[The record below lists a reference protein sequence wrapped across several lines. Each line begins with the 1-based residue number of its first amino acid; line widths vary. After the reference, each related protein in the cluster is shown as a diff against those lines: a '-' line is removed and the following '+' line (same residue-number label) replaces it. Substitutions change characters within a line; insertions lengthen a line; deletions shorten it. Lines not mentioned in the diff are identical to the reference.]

1 MKMFRKKNCGKC
13 GRKVSDKNNFCS
25 ACGSSIGKSENG
37 DWGMLGK
44 DDFLSEEG
52 FDGIRLPGG
61 FNVIF
66 NSLMKNLDR
75 QFRNLDREMKKDV
88 ESTRGF
94 PKNGKPRN
102 GTGKQGISISIS
114 SMGNGPPKISVM
126 SYGNGKNAG
135 GKRTKEI
142 SLSEFSRD
150 APKNFSKLPKEEPK
164 TGIKRLSDKVI
175 YEIELPEVKSTKD
188 VLITKLENSIEIK
201 AVSEKKSYSKLI
213 PFNLPIINY
222 DFAEGKLI
230 LEMAEN

>member
-1 MKMFRKKNCGKC
+1 MFKKKNCGKC

-25 ACGSSIGKSENG
+25 ACGCGIGKSENG

-44 DDFLSEEG
+44 DDSPAEEEFG
-52 FDGIRLPGG
+52 GIRIPGG

-66 NSLMKNLDR
+66 NSLMKNLDK
-75 QFRNLDREMKKDV
+75 QFRNLDREMRKGA
-88 ESTRGF
+88 ESARGF
-94 PKNGKPRN
+94 SKNGKPRN
-102 GTGKQGISISIS
+102 GIGKGISISIS

-126 SYGNGKNAG
+126 SYGNGKTAN
-135 GKRTKEI
+135 GKKTKEI

-150 APKNFSKLPKEEPK
+150 APKNFSKLPREEPK
-164 TGIKRLSDKVI
+164 TGIKRLSDKVV
-175 YEIELPEVKSTKD
+175 YEIEIPDVKSTKD

-201 AVSEKKSYSKLI
+201 AASEKKSYSKLI

-222 DFAEGKLI
+222 DFAEGKLV